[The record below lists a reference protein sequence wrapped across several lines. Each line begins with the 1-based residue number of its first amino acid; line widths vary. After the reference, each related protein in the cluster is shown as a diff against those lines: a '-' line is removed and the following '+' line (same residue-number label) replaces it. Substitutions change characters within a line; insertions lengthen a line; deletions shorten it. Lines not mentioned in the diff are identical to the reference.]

1 MALSTLEFVT
11 NGYGPDTWMSFEKII
26 FEKVDHE
33 TVVDA
38 VVNQIEDLIV
48 AGVLKE
54 GTKMPPERELAE
66 TLDVSRQ
73 KVREALKR
81 LEDQQLLRVRH
92 GEGSYVSALT
102 GTALSPAMVDLY
114 ARHQSAFYDYLEYRR
129 EQEGFASSLA
139 AQRSTKVD
147 KAIISDLLVKLRE
160 AQEIDDP
167 KVAQEYDIKF
177 HSAIVDASHNS
188 TMIHTMASIYELT
201 RRGIFYNRD
210 YLRTIDGTG
219 ELLLQ
224 QHFDIGNAILDG
236 DAERARKAA
245 RDHIDFVEK
254 SFRIGQEDKKREAM
268 AKKRQA
274 LNDT

>member
-1 MALSTLEFVT
+1 
-11 NGYGPDTWMSFEKII
+11 MSFEKII

-38 VVNQIEDLIV
+38 VVSQIEDLIV

-81 LEDQQLLRVRH
+81 LEDRDLLRVRH
-92 GEGSYVSALT
+92 GEGSYVAALT
-102 GTALSPAMVDLY
+102 GAALSPAMVDLY
-114 ARHQSAFYDYLEYRR
+114 ARHQSAFFDYLEYRR
-129 EQEGFASSLA
+129 EQEGFAADLA
-139 AQRSTKVD
+139 ARRATRVD
-147 KAIISDLLVKLRE
+147 KSILSDIMDKLQE
-160 AQEIDDP
+160 AHDAEDT
-167 KVAQEYDIKF
+167 KAAQEYDIRF

-188 TMIHTMASIYELT
+188 TLIHTMASIYELT

-224 QHFDIGNAILDG
+224 QHHAIGNAILAG
-236 DAERARKAA
+236 DAEGAKQAA
-245 RDHIDFVEK
+245 RDHIDFVER
-254 SFRIGQEDKKREAM
+254 SFRVGQEDRKREDM

-274 LNDT
+274 LMTA

>member
-1 MALSTLEFVT
+1 
-11 NGYGPDTWMSFEKII
+11 MSFEKII

-81 LEDQQLLRVRH
+81 LEDRDLLRVRH
-92 GEGSYVSALT
+92 GEGSYVAALT
-102 GTALSPAMVDLY
+102 GAALSPALIDLY

-139 AQRSTKVD
+139 AKRATKVD
-147 KAIISDLLVKLRE
+147 KVIIADLMDRLRE
-160 AQEIDDP
+160 SHEYEDPKAAQEF
-167 KVAQEYDIKF
+167 DIKF

-188 TMIHTMASIYELT
+188 TLIHTMASIYELT
-201 RRGIFYNRD
+201 KRGIFYNRD

-219 ELLLQ
+219 DQLLQ
-224 QHFDIGNAILDG
+224 QHMDIGNAILEG
-236 DAERARKAA
+236 DNERAMQAA
-245 RDHIDFVEK
+245 RDHVDFVER

-268 AKKRQA
+268 AIKRLA
-274 LNDT
+274 LIDT